1 MYGRPSLTKR
11 CTALSNS
18 KRLGRA
24 FCFFKGCKVNSGCI
38 QLSWLGFRP
47 VNRDADYE
55 RKETYHQ
62 Q

>member
-11 CTALSNS
+11 CTALSNLE
-18 KRLGRA
+18 RLGRA
-24 FCFFKGCKVNSGCI
+24 FYFLKGYKVKSGSI
-38 QLSWLGFRP
+38 QPSRLGFRP

-55 RKETYHQ
+55 RKETDHQ